1 MSAPAAP
8 GGALPQRRTD
18 QVRLLD
24 AMDSLRSLGVGEVA
38 DLPQMIICGSKSNAK
53 RSVIEAISHVGFPV
67 RYDFSNGFVT
77 EIILRR
83 ESTPRFKVS
92 IRYGPWIESDEDL
105 QNSKIFVPTVYGST
119 DQSVSLIEKAT
130 TFIRPF
136 AYDGFC
142 VDILQVEVSGPDQ
155 PDLTII
161 DMPRLYFT
169 EGINDQDERKSFGRH
184 CIEKYV
190 LNARSIILPVVS
202 AKIDI
207 CSQKINDFADKYD
220 PDRKRILGIVTHLDT
235 LEASSDEEKL
245 WLKAIQEATTEQALG
260 LHLVSTRSY
269 ETRDVPEE
277 DRDQKEK
284 EFFERGDWKTVARR
298 YIGTDNLRRR
308 LSTILAN
315 HIQSSLPDIISEI
328 EKTILDNQAS
338 LGKLNAPRE
347 TALQQR
353 ALLVNLSSAFQ
364 RLTEQA
370 LSGMYIDDFFATS
383 VDDGNSKTPDPRR
396 LRSIIRQLNKD
407 FADVMEVAGCRRFI
421 HGVNN
426 QITGLVHHGNPYAN
440 IRCPEHKSR
449 ADFEVEVLKKMHGGR
464 EIELPGNFRQLLV
477 SSLFREQS
485 QPWEE
490 IARAHLMKSWE
501 TTQEFV
507 SALLGHLTDQ
517 ETSLAIMSTLICPRL
532 NKMKANL
539 LAKVDEL
546 TASNKRGYPLPLSQ
560 SFLTKRQISG
570 DDHLFETLQQKLSS
584 TFTIEELKAA
594 TQDMESSTN
603 WTAASDIIDQL
614 QSHYNVSPPI
624 SHYRVEDT
632 DKKQNALLVFVD
644 NIAILAIENC
654 LLAPLK
660 AVFTTETITSMEDI
674 EIEELC
680 EGLHRRV
687 ARSKSELTDELTK
700 LQIGLLTLKQ
710 FKIAKEITA
719 PTGAIKQPGSGSAH
733 GSSSLQS
740 LVMPQGVL
748 CNSASTIPFGLLS
761 VDSGVQGQNSTA
773 RYQLSWPYTPVSD
786 MQTSLTVCPSGPFG
800 LNPGMVNARTESAPS
815 ASFPLMDSSQKSG
828 NPGAFELS
836 GATLPVPQT
845 STPSMF
851 CSRQARPVTN
861 LAPHTRDH
869 DQNWYR
875 EDKETRDTGSIRNR
889 CHSICFHEK
898 YINFS
903 PEELRLADYE
913 LDRETF

>member
-18 QVRLLD
+18 
-24 AMDSLRSLGVGEVA
+24 
-38 DLPQMIICGSKSNAK
+38 QMIICGSKSNAK
-53 RSVIEAISHVGFPV
+53 RSVIEAISRVGFPV

-119 DQSVSLIEKAT
+119 DRSVSLIEKAT

-245 WLKAIQEATTEQALG
+245 WLKAIQEATAEQALG

-338 LGKLNAPRE
+338 LAKLNAPRE

-370 LSGMYIDDFFATS
+370 LSGMYTDDFFATS
-383 VDDGNSKTPDPRR
+383 VDDGNSKTLDPRR

-426 QITGLVHHGNPYAN
+426 QITGLVHPGNPYAN
-440 IRCPEHKSR
+440 IRWPEHKSR

-464 EIELPGNFRQLLV
+464 EIELPGNFRQLL
-477 SSLFREQS
+477 
-485 QPWEE
+485 
-490 IARAHLMKSWE
+490 
-501 TTQEFV
+501 EFV

-614 QSHYNVSPPI
+614 QSHYN
-624 SHYRVEDT
+624 
-632 DKKQNALLVFVD
+632 NALLVFVD

-719 PTGAIKQPGSGSAH
+719 PTGAIKQPVSGSAH
-733 GSSSLQS
+733 GCSSLQS

-748 CNSASTIPFGLLS
+748 CNGASTIPFGLLS
-761 VDSGVQGQNSTA
+761 VDSRIQGQNNTA
-773 RYQLSWPYTPVSD
+773 RYQLSWPYTPASN
-786 MQTSLTVCPSGPFG
+786 MQNSLTVCPSGPFG
-800 LNPGMVNARTESAPS
+800 LNPGMVNAMTESAPS
-815 ASFPLMDSSQKSG
+815 ASFPLMNSSQKSG
-828 NPGAFELS
+828 NPDAFELS

-845 STPSMF
+845 STPTPSMF
-851 CSRQARPVTN
+851 CSRRARPVPN
-861 LAPHTRDH
+861 LAPNTRDH

-875 EDKETRDTGSIRNR
+875 EDKETRDTGSISNR

-898 YINFS
+898 YMNFS

-913 LDRETF
+913 LDCETF